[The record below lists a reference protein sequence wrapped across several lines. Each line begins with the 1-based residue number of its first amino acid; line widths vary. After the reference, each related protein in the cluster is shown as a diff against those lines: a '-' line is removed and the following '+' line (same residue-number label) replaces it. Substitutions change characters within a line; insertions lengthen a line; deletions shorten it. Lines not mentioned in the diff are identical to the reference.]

1 MDGDGSSGVCVGGF
15 DGVRRF
21 RLRRK
26 TLACALGIQT
36 VPILH
41 IILIQHDR
49 GGAHVHL
56 ITYTH
61 IHRGER
67 RKRENKIQMKINKI
81 KTGSD
86 EGRSEKEKRETKR
99 KDVNRHSFKCIQ
111 LSCA

>member
-1 MDGDGSSGVCVGGF
+1 MCVGGF
-15 DGVRRF
+15 DGVQRF

-61 IHRGER
+61 RGEK

-86 EGRSEKEKRETKR
+86 EGQSEKEKREKKR
-99 KDVNRHSFKCIQ
+99 KDVNIRHSFKCIQ